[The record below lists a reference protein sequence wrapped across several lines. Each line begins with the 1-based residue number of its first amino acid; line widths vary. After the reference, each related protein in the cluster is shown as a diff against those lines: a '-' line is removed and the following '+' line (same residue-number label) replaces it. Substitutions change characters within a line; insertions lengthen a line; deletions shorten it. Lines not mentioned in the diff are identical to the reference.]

1 MNKTL
6 STRIGLI
13 TSFIIIAYN
22 LILISQKIA
31 PNSPLSLVQF
41 LMVFVGIIV
50 SAFFLQKHY
59 AAITFFDYLKH
70 CMSTLSTI
78 ITLMVITNVILFFV
92 FKTKEEPMSNI
103 TWMIMKTIFSFSIS
117 GILSSFFT
125 SFIFNTFTKNK

>member
-6 STRIGLI
+6 ATKTGLI
-13 TSFIIIAYN
+13 TSIIIIAYN
-22 LILISQKIA
+22 LLLISRKIA
-31 PNSPLSLVQF
+31 PNSPFSLVQF
-41 LMVFVGIIV
+41 LFVFLGIV
-50 SAFFLQKHY
+50 ASAFFLQKHY

-70 CMSTLSTI
+70 CMSTLATI

-92 FKTKEEPMSNI
+92 FRTKGEPMSNI

>member
-6 STRIGLI
+6 ATKTGII
-13 TSFIIIAYN
+13 TSILIIAYN
-22 LILISQKIA
+22 LILIAKKVPPS
-31 PNSPLSLVQF
+31 SPMALIQF
-41 LMVFVGIIV
+41 LMVFIGIGI
-50 SAFFLQKHY
+50 SAFLLQKHY

-78 ITLMVITNVILFFV
+78 IFLIVVSNVILFFV
-92 FKTKEEPMSNI
+92 LKDKSDPMSNI
-103 TWMIMKTIFSFSIS
+103 TWLIMKVIFSFSVS